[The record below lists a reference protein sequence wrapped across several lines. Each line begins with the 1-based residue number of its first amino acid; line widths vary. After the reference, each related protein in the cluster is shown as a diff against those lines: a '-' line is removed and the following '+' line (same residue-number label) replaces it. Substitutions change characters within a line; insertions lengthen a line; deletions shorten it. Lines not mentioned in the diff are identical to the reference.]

1 MNPAGKITE
10 FIVENFL
17 LGAGSSLNPKASLL
31 QTGIVDST
39 GIMEIVGFLEQTF
52 GIHVD
57 DEDLV
62 PENLDS
68 VDGITRY
75 IERKSNANSGS

>member
-1 MNPAGKITE
+1 MDPTQEITE
-10 FIVENFL
+10 FIVANFL
-17 LGAGSSLNPKASLL
+17 FGESQSLNPKASLL

-39 GIMEIVGFLEQTF
+39 GVMEIVGFLEQTF
-52 GIHVD
+52 GIHVE

-68 VDGITRY
+68 IDNISRY
-75 IERKSNANSGS
+75 LSRKLHANPSS